1 MASRLSRIGQLALKR
16 LLAPVLYR
24 HRPIGLSSGKLY
36 LYLDALRATRTVPG
50 AVVEIGCHLCGTAAL
65 GHQML
70 RKLRSEKDYVCVD
83 TFGGFVDAQFDRE
96 QDLGG
101 PAEKRGAF
109 AANDIRLARR
119 ILSMHGADSVQLIQ
133 ADISSLPAERLPE
146 RISVCLIDVDL
157 YEPTKDA
164 LEKVRERMAA
174 GGIILVDDCG
184 GATEKWRSDRAFHEF
199 VARSQLEHEVE
210 FGMGVIRLPP
220 DRIQAAPRESLTYSR
235 QDE

>member
-1 MASRLSRIGQLALKR
+1 MGNRLGRVGLLALKR

-36 LYLDALRATRTVPG
+36 LYLDALYSTREVPG

-101 PAEKRGAF
+101 PVEKRGAF
-109 AANDIRLARR
+109 AANDVRLARR
-119 ILSMHGADSVQLIQ
+119 ILRQHAAASVRLIQ
-133 ADISSLPAERLPE
+133 ADISSLPEEQLPE

-157 YEPTKDA
+157 YEPTRDA
-164 LEKVRERMAA
+164 LQKVHERMSD

-199 VARSQLEHEVE
+199 VARAGLEPKVE
-210 FGMGVIRLPP
+210 FGMGLIRLPR
-220 DRIQAAPRESLTYSR
+220 DRSREAR
-235 QDE
+235 